1 MATGRV
7 PPEDGTEA
15 ALGYSLMEYMIEG
28 LQWLAIL
35 ILLYMVI
42 VGDHG

>member
-1 MATGRV
+1 MATGPV
-7 PPEDGTEA
+7 PSHDGHQA
-15 ALGYSLMEYMIEG
+15 ASGNSLMEYMIEG

>member
-1 MATGRV
+1 MG
-7 PPEDGTEA
+7 G
-15 ALGYSLMEYMIEG
+15 GHLMEFLIEG